1 MKLRYRLENLLG
13 KVVVHA
19 VLTFVSLA
27 CFLPLMLVIA
37 ASFTSDAALIRHGYT
52 LLPTEFSTY
61 AYEFVLADAPRI
73 LHAYGVTLIVTAVGS
88 VVALLVMSMLA
99 YALSSKRLKIRKWL
113 SFFVLFTL
121 LFSGGLV
128 PTYVL
133 ITQMLQMKN
142 SLLVLILPIMVV
154 PTYVLILRTYFAGL
168 PVDLLDA
175 ARIDGAGEWRIFF
188 QIVIPLSTPVLA
200 TIGLFCVLLYWND
213 WYSAL
218 LYIDNPQLYPLQ
230 YYLYTILVDI
240 TSLSSG
246 YQAQSAPVPAQSARM
261 ALAVLAIGP
270 IVFAAFFA
278 HRYFV
283 RGITIGALKD

>member
-1 MKLRYRLENLLG
+1 MSYRASLEQVIG
-13 KVVVHA
+13 KVLVHG
-19 VLTFVSLA
+19 VLVLVSLA

-37 ASFTSDAALIRHGYT
+37 ASFTSDAALIRNGYT
-52 LLPTEFSTY
+52 FVPTEFSTY
-61 AYEFVLADAPRI
+61 AYEFVFADAPRI
-73 LHAYGVTLIVTAVGS
+73 LHAYGVTLLVTAIGS
-88 VVALLVMSMLA
+88 VGALLVMSMLA
-99 YALSSKRLKIRKWL
+99 YAMASKQLKMRKAL

-128 PTYVL
+128 PTYIL
-133 ITQMLQMKN
+133 ITQVLQMKN
-142 SLLVLILPIMVV
+142 SLLVLILPLMVV
-154 PTYVLILRTYFAGL
+154 PTYVLILRTYFVSL
-168 PVDLLDA
+168 PGELLDA
-175 ARIDGAGEWRIFF
+175 ARIDGAGEFRIFF
-188 QIVIPLSTPVLA
+188 QIVLPLSTPVLA

-213 WYSAL
+213 WYTAL
-218 LYIDNPQLYPLQ
+218 LYVDDPLLYPLQ

-270 IVFAAFFA
+270 IIFAAFFA

-283 RGITIGALKD
+283 RGLTIGGLKD